1 MDYLLPPVH
10 YLDFSFQNYFLI
22 YLVQIFKA
30 MISRGVKLAVAVALC
45 ACIAGPFSFGNALSV
60 DLKPNSEE
68 CVYIRSPGNSGE
80 GGQNMLSGTFE
91 VTAGGFLDINAAVYT
106 PQGKRSVQAG
116 EANVRAV

>member
-1 MDYLLPPVH
+1 
-10 YLDFSFQNYFLI
+10 
-22 YLVQIFKA
+22 